1 MGNLGSPF
9 IWIIKMKEPTY
20 DDLCGMIL
28 KSDATYFWDYINEVL
43 INNNLI
49 RIVPSH
55 LHKTLSLGSSNMSYY
70 VGVFKP
76 KGNER
81 IHSAPLMYFLE
92 DEHILLNDC
101 GSSSAEFI
109 TERYELQDTGT
120 EFNFNMMNPE
130 IGISFSELKVLLE
143 FAQRIKCSFFMST
156 ERK

>member
-1 MGNLGSPF
+1 
-9 IWIIKMKEPTY
+9 MKEPTY
-20 DDLCGMIL
+20 YDLYSMIL
-28 KSDATYFWDYINEVL
+28 KSDTTYFWKYINEVL
-43 INNNLI
+43 IDNNLI
-49 RIVPSH
+49 RVVPSH
-55 LHKTLSLGSSNMSYY
+55 LYKTLSLASSTDMSYY
-70 VGVFKP
+70 VAVFKP
-76 KGNER
+76 KCNER
-81 IHSAPLMYFLE
+81 IYSAPLMYFLE

-109 TERYELQDTGT
+109 TERYDLKDTGT